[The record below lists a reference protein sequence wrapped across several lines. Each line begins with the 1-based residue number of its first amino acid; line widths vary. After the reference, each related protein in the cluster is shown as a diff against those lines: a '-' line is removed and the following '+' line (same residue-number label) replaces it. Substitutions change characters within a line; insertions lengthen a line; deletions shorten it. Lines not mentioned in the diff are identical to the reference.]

1 MVRHLPTLSI
11 VTSVTSLALLLAQP
25 ASAETVTLGI
35 GTQDTTTNTVTAGV
49 VIRQL
54 HLLEKYLPTTDRAAS
69 LRMVRHLPTLSIVT
83 SVTSLALLLAQP
95 ASAET
100 VTLGIGTQDTTT
112 NTVTAGVVIRQLHLL
127 EKYLPKDGKYAN
139 IKFELEWQNFTSGPP
154 VTNAM
159 MANKLQ
165 IGMMGDYPLI
175 VNGFTFDSNP
185 ESKSRLIGIAAYSL
199 SGSGNGIVVHK
210 DSPYYDL
217 ADLKGKVV
225 SVPFGS
231 AAHGMVLKA
240 MQDRGFAP
248 DFFQLVS
255 QSPEVGSTNL
265 QEKKIDAH
273 ADFVPFAEL
282 LPFRGFARKIFDG
295 VETNLPTFHGI
306 VVRTDF
312 AEKYPEVVVAYL
324 KALIAANQWLREDP
338 KRAAEK
344 IQEWTGIN
352 KEVVYIFLGPG
363 GNMTT
368 DPTIKPP
375 LIDAA
380 TADVKVLQ
388 NLGRMKEFD
397 PKKWVDDGYIRKAYA
412 EMNLDYDAQVG
423 NTKNYEISGE
433 DSFCNRPIIDPRKAG
448 EVWVDEVGILPFA
461 SAACTLGAYADYK
474 AKGKKVNVAYVFDTK
489 RGIKLFADQAFFA
502 VGNGDVA
509 PFLLKK
515 DAEAY
520 AVKISGKVLGF
531 DDAVK
536 VTIGGG
542 KT

>member
-1 MVRHLPTLSI
+1 MTTPRLLAMPPATIIRPAAIQSQGMIMVRNGSRFSFAASIAALTL
-11 VTSVTSLALLLAQP
+11 AF
-25 ASAETVTLGI
+25 ASSAGAETVKIGI
-35 GTQDTTTNTVTAGV
+35 GTQDTTTNTATTGV

-54 HLLEKYLPTTDRAAS
+54 
-69 LRMVRHLPTLSIVT
+69 
-83 SVTSLALLLAQP
+83 
-95 ASAET
+95 
-100 VTLGIGTQDTTT
+100 G
-112 NTVTAGVVIRQLHLL
+112 LL
-127 EKYLPKDGKYAN
+127 EKYLPKEGKYAN
-139 IKFELEWQNFTSGPP
+139 TKFEIEWQNFTSGPP
-154 VTNAM
+154 VTNGM

-165 IGMMGDYPLI
+165 IGAMGDYPLV
-175 VNGFTFDSNP
+175 VNGFTFESNP
-185 ESKSRLIGIAAYSL
+185 ESKSRLIAIAAYSM

-210 DSPYYDL
+210 DSPYYEM
-217 ADLKGKVV
+217 ADLKGKLV

-240 MQDRGFAP
+240 MQDRGYGA

-295 VETNLPTFHGI
+295 VETNLPTFHGV

-312 AEKYPEVVVAYL
+312 AEKYPEVVVAYA
-324 KALIAANQWLREDP
+324 KAIIAANQWLRADP
-338 KRAAEK
+338 KLAAEK

-368 DPTIKPP
+368 DPTIKPA
-375 LIDAA
+375 LIEAAA
-380 TADVKVLQ
+380 TDVKVLQ

-397 PKKWVDDGYIRKAYA
+397 PRKWVDDSFVRKAYV
-412 EMNLDYDAQVG
+412 EMGLDYDAQIKA
-423 NTKNYEISGE
+423 TTNYEITGE
-433 DSFCNRPIIDPRKAG
+433 DAFCKRPISEPRKSG
-448 EVWVDEVGILPFA
+448 EVWVDGEGIAPFS
-461 SAACTLGAYADYK
+461 SAACTLGAYADLR
-474 AKGKKVNVAYVFDTK
+474 AKGKKINVTYVFDTT

-502 VGNGDVA
+502 VGKGQVA

-515 DAEAY
+515 DAEDY
-520 AVKISGKVLGF
+520 AAKNNAKVLSF
-531 DDAVK
+531 EDAVK
-536 VTIGGG
+536 STVSGG
-542 KT
+542 